1 MKAKMITRIHP
12 SSLGELLLGIGLVVV
27 QLCAWPI
34 QSKPEMVPDHSPEFA
49 KIQKWKVSSQAVREG
64 YQESSGTSHLNESPY
79 VTFNQS

>member
-1 MKAKMITRIHP
+1 MKTKMITRIRP

-27 QLCAWPI
+27 QLCVWPMQI
-34 QSKPEMVPDHSPEFA
+34 KRETVSGHSPEFA
-49 KIQKWKVSSQAVREG
+49 RIQKWKVSSQATREG